1 MRKIIASLVFVVAQL
16 YLLPLAVIGFV
27 LVFCKQMFVSK
38 RLGVSSTAVEV
49 INGRWTMDIFGLR
62 KDPATVKLNRVLPNT
77 STTGLWLV
85 LYPLYLRYRISGE
98 HWGYPTLADRGEE
111 GLGHLGF
118 NRTIY
123 FDEIID
129 KLKDQAEQFVVMG
142 AGFDTRCYGLL
153 KDSNLALF
161 ELDQPKTQ
169 RLKRKY
175 LEKAGIDAS
184 PVHFAE
190 VDFAAENWY
199 EALEKVGYDPTKRSI
214 FLWEGVTLYLA
225 EKDVRKT
232 IQEIKAHTGPGSTLV
247 CDLYAKKFV
256 EGNYT
261 PSMKSSQKMLKMTNK
276 EFGFG
281 LDFWADYQAT
291 LNTFLAN
298 LDTAARDTYFMG
310 SKTKKGPYMVV
321 TEVQADRIDI

>member
-1 MRKIIASLVFVVAQL
+1 MKKLIASLVFIIAQI

-27 LVFCKQMFVSK
+27 LVFYKQMFVSR

-62 KDPATVKLNRVLPNT
+62 QDQATVKLNQVLPNT

-98 HWGYPTLADRGEE
+98 HWGYPTLAERGKE
-111 GLGHLGF
+111 GIGHLVF

-123 FDEIID
+123 FDEIIN

-142 AGFDTRCYGLL
+142 AGFDTRCYRLL
-153 KDSNLALF
+153 SDTPLTLF
-161 ELDQPKTQ
+161 ELDQAKTQ

-184 PVHFAE
+184 RVRFAD
-190 VDFAAENWY
+190 VDFATEHWY
-199 EALEKVGYDPTKRSI
+199 EALEAVGYDPTKKSI

-232 IQEIKAHTGPGSTLV
+232 IQETKAHTAPGSTLV

-256 EGNYT
+256 EGDYT
-261 PSMKSSQKMLKMTNK
+261 PGMKSSQKMLKMTNE

-281 LDFWADYQAT
+281 LDFSADYQAV
-291 LNTFLAN
+291 LNTFLASV
-298 LDTAARDTYFMG
+298 DTAAGDTCFMG
-310 SKTKKGPYMVV
+310 HNTQKSPYMVV
-321 TEVQADRIDI
+321 TEVKL